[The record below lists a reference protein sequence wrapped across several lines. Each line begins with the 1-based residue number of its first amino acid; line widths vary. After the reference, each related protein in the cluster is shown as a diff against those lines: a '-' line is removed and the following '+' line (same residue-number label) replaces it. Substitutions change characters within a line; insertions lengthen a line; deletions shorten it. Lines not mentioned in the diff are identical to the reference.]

1 MAEPAQ
7 PSPAP
12 QRMPVCLPD
21 GSIAYPPTA
30 DYKAIGTG
38 QAAADFN
45 AAVGRGWKFNDAE
58 MGPYLDALYAEVE
71 RLKLMSRH
79 ADSLNKI
86 RPPGAEIASQQAAE
100 VMNRSGAMCQASI
113 QSALNYL
120 TAYVDHN
127 HQVRDAY
134 LRQDDAALDALR
146 GPGKVA

>member
-1 MAEPAQ
+1 
-7 PSPAP
+7 
-12 QRMPVCLPD
+12 MPVCLPD
-21 GSIAYPPTA
+21 GS
-30 DYKAIGTG
+30 TG

-58 MGPYLDALYAEVE
+58 MGPYLNALDAEVE
-71 RLKLMSRH
+71 RLKGMRGD

-86 RPPGAEIASQQAAE
+86 RPPGGEIASQQAAE

-127 HQVRDAY
+127 HQVRNAY
-134 LRQDDAALDALR
+134 LRQDNAALDALR
-146 GPGKVA
+146 GPRKDA

>member
-1 MAEPAQ
+1 
-7 PSPAP
+7 
-12 QRMPVCLPD
+12 MPVCLPD
-21 GSIAYPPTA
+21 GSIAYPATA
-30 DYKAIGTG
+30 DYKAVGTG

-58 MGPYLDALYAEVE
+58 MGPYLAALDAEVE
-71 RLKLMSRH
+71 RLRGMRRN
-79 ADSLNKI
+79 AESLNKI
-86 RPPGAEIASQQAAE
+86 RPPGGEIASRQAAE

-134 LRQDDAALDALR
+134 LRQDDAALDTLR
-146 GPGKVA
+146 GPGKDA